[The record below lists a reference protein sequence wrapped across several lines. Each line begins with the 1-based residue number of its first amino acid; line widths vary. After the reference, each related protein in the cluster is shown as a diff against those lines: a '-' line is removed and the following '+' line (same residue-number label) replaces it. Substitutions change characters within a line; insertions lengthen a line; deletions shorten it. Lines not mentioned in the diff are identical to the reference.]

1 MKPASILAAIRPGAH
16 DGAEMTDRKPQPL
29 GRLALLLVLVALA
42 MTSVLGAYVMFERL
56 RHLPG
61 IAPPA
66 DSGRPDP
73 MEKLKLVLAMV
84 LVAVLAILAFVV
96 GAYLFIRLGRWLMSK
111 PLSDGPTEFVDA
123 WSEYRVT
130 QDEIDAVDGMFD
142 DDGGDNSTPPG
153 DNSGE
158 PDQDDHE
165 SPDER

>member
-1 MKPASILAAIRPGAH
+1 MRPASIRAAIRHGPG
-16 DGAEMTDRKPQPL
+16 DGAEMTDRKPQQQPL
-29 GRLALLLVLVALA
+29 GRLAFLLVLVVLA

-56 RHLPG
+56 RHLP
-61 IAPPA
+61 AVPPPA
-66 DSGRPDP
+66 DSGGPDP
-73 MEKLKLVLAMV
+73 MEKLQLVLAMV

-96 GAYLFIRLGRWLMSK
+96 GAYVFIRLGRSLMSR

-130 QDEIDAVDGMFD
+130 QEEIDAVNGMFD

-158 PDQDDHE
+158 PHPDDHE
-165 SPDER
+165 SPD